1 MTTAATERAKLP
13 RYCRWNALAPLR
25 AVVRFSLDNIHDLF
39 YNTSILGS
47 VDSLTSR
54 LHTAG

>member
-13 RYCRWNALAPLR
+13 RYCGWNALAPLR

-47 VDSLTSR
+47 VNSLTSR